1 MISRFFSE
9 AEQVIKKK
17 KRGEKV
23 SVCLD
28 ADGFVFEASLLSLYT
43 GASGRTGSSLPSASI
58 FAFRGRVDTDVIRG
72 VWYERSVP
80 SIG

>member
-9 AEQVIKKK
+9 AEPVIKK